1 MLFANACDSDVDD
14 DNEPAEKED
23 EDDEEVAA
31 AEPTATDEAEVDW
44 NADEAAAWEGDS
56 EEVAVVTMVGCPVFE
71 RNEELCNFDRSVL
84 VLLAAV
90 TSEASLPTRTVQG
103 AEGDQWRT
111 PKPFKKKKKKKM
123 KEYFLYFKLYIL
135 FEIPVKNINKIH
147 MATNIETATIA
158 IHLAEQRAAKSL
170 RKFMGAE

>member
-111 PKPFKKKKKKKM
+111 PKPFKKKKKWRNIFCILNCIFCLKYLLKILT
-123 KEYFLYFKLYIL
+123 KYTWPQISKQLQLLYI
-135 FEIPVKNINKIH
+135 
-147 MATNIETATIA
+147 
-158 IHLAEQRAAKSL
+158 
-170 RKFMGAE
+170 